1 MPFARMFSAPSTLP
15 FGIKVKISLVQVLY
29 PDFWRRLCD
38 EDFPDPT
45 TAHLTDEIRCT
56 CAQETGRG
64 CPAPAGN
71 CSPLRNP
78 IAEKGKKI
86 DECKTRTSQEVTHP
100 STTLAQVRLTSEFL
114 WDPVH

>member
-1 MPFARMFSAPSTLP
+1 MPFARSFSVPSTLS
-15 FGIKVKISLVQVLY
+15 FGIKVKICLFRVLCLE
-29 PDFWRRLCD
+29 FWRRLCD

-45 TAHLTDEIRCT
+45 TAHLTDGIHCT

-78 IAEKGKKI
+78 IAEKGKNKKV
-86 DECKTRTSQEVTHP
+86 ECNTRTSQEVTHP
-100 STTLAQVRLTSEFL
+100 STTLAQARLRSEF
-114 WDPVH
+114 

>member
-1 MPFARMFSAPSTLP
+1 MPFPRSFSARSTFS
-15 FGIKVKISLVQVLY
+15 FGMKVKISLFRVLC
-29 PDFWRRLCD
+29 PEFCRRLCD

-45 TAHLTDEIRCT
+45 AAHLTDEIRCT

-78 IAEKGKKI
+78 IAEKGKNKKV
-86 DECKTRTSQEVTHP
+86 ECNTRTSQEVTHP
-100 STTLAQVRLTSEFL
+100 RTTLAQARLTSGF
-114 WDPVH
+114 